1 MFVDDSFFAVILA
14 WSNKKREFRYLCDL
28 ISSKS
33 TNINHNTKIDNPFLK
48 KKRDYISH
56 TIHTLQNWIVLFH
69 QDLIYFL
76 FYFLSKSDN

>member
-56 TIHTLQNWIVLFH
+56 TIPSTPYKIE
-69 QDLIYFL
+69 
-76 FYFLSKSDN
+76 LSFFIKT